1 MRQAKTWGGARTGA
15 GRKAIPF
22 DTIAVRWVVKPETKE
37 WLKAQ
42 AKQQGVSIA
51 VILDEL
57 IKTFE
62 EVAHREA

>member
-1 MRQAKTWGGARTGA
+1 MEQANTWGGARTGA
-15 GRKAIPF
+15 GRKPNPF
-22 DTIAVRWVVKPETKE
+22 NTIAVRWDVKPESKE

-42 AKQQGVSIA
+42 AKEQGVSIA

-62 EVAHREA
+62 QVANREV